1 MRDAYIVSMARTPV
15 GKCGGKL
22 APVKAEMLGAAVL
35 KQVVNDIELD
45 PENVDEVI
53 MGNLWA
59 HDLAHAGRVA
69 LLEAGFPVTVPS
81 LRVDR
86 QCASALDAI
95 MLAAMYIQTGHAD
108 IVIGGGVESDSR
120 RPYVQFKAEKPYSTA
135 NPKFLKRYVASPE
148 WMNNPAMGETA
159 ENLAEQF
166 ELTRE
171 ELDDFAYLSH
181 KRAAAAWENGNL
193 APHVV
198 PITVKTRKDTYVVD
212 KDETI
217 RWNISK
223 EDLAKLPALFR
234 KDGIV
239 TAGNSCPMSD
249 GASAVCLMSGEEM
262 KKRGLKPIAKF
273 VDFAS
278 VGVDPNY
285 MGIGPARAIPKLLK
299 QTGLTLD
306 DIDVIEMNEA
316 FAAQMLACLKTL
328 DLNMTKVNLDGGAL
342 ALGHPLAATG
352 GVLTVKLLNQLE
364 RLDKRYGIVSFCCG
378 GGQGAAALF
387 ERV

>member
-1 MRDAYIVSMARTPV
+1 M
-15 GKCGGKL
+15 
-22 APVKAEMLGAAVL
+22 
-35 KQVVNDIELD
+35 
-45 PENVDEVI
+45 
-53 MGNLWA
+53 
-59 HDLAHAGRVA
+59 
-69 LLEAGFPVTVPS
+69 
-81 LRVDR
+81 
-86 QCASALDAI
+86 
-95 MLAAMYIQTGHAD
+95 
-108 IVIGGGVESDSR
+108 
-120 RPYVQFKAEKPYSTA
+120 
-135 NPKFLKRYVASPE
+135 
-148 WMNNPAMGETA
+148 
-159 ENLAEQF
+159 
-166 ELTRE
+166 
-171 ELDDFAYLSH
+171 
-181 KRAAAAWENGNL
+181 
-193 APHVV
+193 V

-328 DLNMTKVNLDGGAL
+328 DLDMTKVNLDGGAL